1 MTSQPK
7 GAYDN
12 PAYPDNVYGHAL
24 DLLLRHKA
32 VARAGEI
39 HLDIGCGYGR
49 IAEEVRAKTGLV
61 YVGVDG
67 SADGLESLTERGFET
82 HQLSFEGRSTTLSR
96 LEEVIAGRAVGSITF
111 LDTIEHLADGDEILG
126 AIADVARQH
135 LANVIVSTPNVTHR
149 DIGAKLAFGRWNYTD
164 VGLLDHTHLRL
175 FEHSMFA
182 AALEKA
188 GLLTVDRYDV
198 IRPVSEQFFPDT
210 HPALAAG
217 TPLNGLLFDAARLS
231 NPYSD
236 TYQFVWLCA
245 PAREQNRQTFTT
257 IRPDT
262 RPFIT
267 AVVRTQGR
275 RLHTLV
281 EVLTCLAG
289 QTDTDFEIVVVG
301 HKLDPATVKSV
312 ERVID
317 DTPEWLRKKIRLI
330 RVDDGGRS
338 RPLNIGFA
346 EARGSY
352 IAILDDDDIP
362 FGNWVEEYRKLDAC
376 TPGRVLRCACVRQD
390 VRSVEINNQ
399 MGLRAEGSPERVY
412 PSEYDFIDHLVEN
425 KSPPVTLAFP
435 RGAFHDLGLRFDET
449 LDTTEDWDFLL
460 RVSAYCGVA
469 SSPEIAGV
477 YRWWINDE
485 SSRSVHSPEEWRA
498 HYETILRKQD
508 ASYFIVP
515 KGGLAAIRRLVA
527 NRYPPHPPPQLAVHA
542 PEPVMAHAA
551 SPNVNFERL
560 NSVEEAI
567 VFGRMLKGTLPKDL
581 ARTLQK
587 GLRRKIL
594 SLKFKYYLSILN
606 KKKRRAYR
614 KKHQIY
620 RQFLNEFH

>member
-1 MTSQPK
+1 MTSQPT

-24 DLLLRHKA
+24 DLLRRHKGI
-32 VARAGEI
+32 ARAGEI

-49 IAEEVRAKTGLV
+49 IAEEIQAKTGLV

-82 HQLSFEGRSTTLSR
+82 HQLWFEGRTKTLSR
-96 LEEVIAGRAVGSITF
+96 FEEVIAGRAVGSITF

-135 LANVIVSTPNVTHR
+135 LANVVVSTPNVTHR

-164 VGLLDHTHLRL
+164 VGLLDHTHVRL

-182 AALEKA
+182 AVLEKA

-198 IRPVSEQFFPDT
+198 IRPISEQFFPDT

-245 PAREQNRQTFTT
+245 PAREQDRQTFTT
-257 IRPDT
+257 ICPAT

-312 ERVID
+312 ERAID
-317 DTPEWLRKKIRLI
+317 DTPQWLRQKIRLI

-346 EARGSY
+346 EARGRY

-362 FGNWVEEYRKLDAC
+362 FGNWVEDYRKLDAC

-390 VRSVEINNQ
+390 VKSVEISNQ
-399 MGLRAEGSPERVY
+399 MGLRAEGPPERVY
-412 PSEYDFIDHLVEN
+412 PSEYDFIGHLVEN

-469 SSPEIAGV
+469 SSPEVAGI
-477 YRWWINDE
+477 YRWWIKDE
-485 SSRSVHSPEEWRA
+485 SSRSLHSPEEWRA
-498 HYETILRKQD
+498 HHEAILRKQD

-527 NRYPPHPPPQLAVHA
+527 NRHHEAEPSIAYTA
-542 PEPVMAHAA
+542 P
-551 SPNVNFERL
+551 NFDFECL
-560 NSVEEAI
+560 NSIEEAI
-567 VFGRMLKGTLPKDL
+567 ACGRKLTGTLPKDL
-581 ARTLQK
+581 ARTLRK

-594 SLKFKYYLSILN
+594 GLKFKCYLSILN
-606 KKKRRAYR
+606 EEKRRAYR
-614 KKHQIY
+614 KKRRIY